1 MFVGHWLKCFKCNGG
16 IQIWTIARNAF
27 VTGTF
32 QWRGYERRTIPILL
46 YKIWQISHLYE
57 LVKNL
62 LTDIIRLLAS
72 CCPEL
77 ECGKSANLLPNL
89 QTTNCCK
96 GSTTFPNCWIYKNV
110 LHLTRQN
117 LPLKRFLRT
126 PNALLMQDKKMG
138 TTEKDSLETVC
149 SRLWNSF
156 PLLTALIFHWDGP
169 NSCRNC
175 AF

>member
-1 MFVGHWLKCFKCNGG
+1 MAAVIWG
-16 IQIWTIARNAF
+16 IANITGAKITIFMQDSFGWRNMGNLDLWWTLSPGSSS
-27 VTGTF
+27 T
-32 QWRGYERRTIPILL
+32 
-46 YKIWQISHLYE
+46 LYE
-57 LVKNL
+57 LVMNL
-62 LTDIIRLLAS
+62 LTDNIRLLAS
-72 CCPEL
+72 SCPEL
-77 ECGKSANLLPNL
+77 ECGKSANLLGNL

-138 TTEKDSLETVC
+138 TTEKDSLDTAC

-169 NSCRNC
+169 NSCRNDKNC